1 MSSETAPSTAA
12 RIYVLAVIIAGAAVI
27 AHSIYRL
34 HVHPVSNQWLLLA
47 ALTLLSGSFTV
58 KVPKVPS
65 SISVS
70 ETFVIISVLV
80 FGPAAATITVA
91 FEGMIISF
99 WILRRS
105 HEVYR
110 TFFNM
115 GAAAISIWTA
125 SHLFFFLIR
134 QPTIQGLNIISIDFL
149 LPLAVFTTAY
159 FVLNSSTVALAVALS
174 NKTRPMRVW
183 KDNFAWLSLNYF
195 GGASVAVLLVQY
207 TRDITPTAVGLI
219 SPFLLITYLTFKAAM
234 GRVEDATRHLVQL
247 NKLHLS
253 TIETLAMAID
263 AKDQIT
269 HGHIRRVQ
277 GYAVGLAR
285 AVGVSDQEQIK
296 AIEAAALLHD
306 MGKLAVPEH
315 ILNKPGKLTP
325 AEFDKMKA
333 HATVGADILSA
344 IEFPYPVVPI
354 VRHHHE
360 CWAGNGYPDG
370 LAGTAIPIG
379 ARILAVVDCYDALTS
394 DRPYRPK
401 LPHEEAIAILRERR
415 GSMYDP
421 VIVDAFISV
430 CSKLNAELGTADI
443 SGPSASVRQS
453 HAFKQI
459 IKASATTEV
468 QSSSECFDDTSAS
481 TDELLALYDLS
492 KAFRSPIALA
502 DVGDVIAKHV
512 RRMIPAS
519 LCVFYVYDYETD
531 QLVVGHSSGVGEPL
545 LQNLRLNVGDGLS
558 GWVAANRTTIINSNP
573 VLDLSDRVNLI
584 QPKLVSAIC
593 APLVDNNQLV
603 GVLALYSEYPNV
615 FSQNHRR
622 VIEVACGQVASVIAS
637 ASNFDHERRL
647 RLSDAVTGLPNDE
660 YLRTVVHNV
669 TDGIGGKSQSLS
681 LLYIHVR
688 GLQEIYSNVGRE
700 VGDLTL
706 TRTVG
711 IVRRSLRG
719 ADILFRHGATDFV
732 VLLTHTN
739 EETAKRIA
747 QRITYAANDR
757 AREAHRVE
765 VLSDLEICCGC
776 ATVPTDARTLDDLI
790 HVARER
796 LTPCEG
802 RLAVSRERRTQWTM
816 Y

>member
-1 MSSETAPSTAA
+1 
-12 RIYVLAVIIAGAAVI
+12 VIIVGAALI
-27 AHSIYRL
+27 AHSIYSL

-80 FGPAAATITVA
+80 FGPAAATVTVA

-134 QPTIQGLNIISIDFL
+134 QPTIQGLNIISVDFL
-149 LPLAVFTTAY
+149 VPLVLFTAAY

-174 NKTRPMRVW
+174 NNARPIRVW

-207 TRDITPTAVGLI
+207 TQDITPTAVGLI

-247 NKLHLS
+247 NRLHLS

-277 GYAVGLAR
+277 SYAVGLAKT
-285 AVGVSDQEQIK
+285 VGVTDQDQIK

-325 AEFDKMKA
+325 AEFEKMKA

-379 ARILAVVDCYDALTS
+379 ARVLAVVDCYDALTS

-401 LPHEEAIAILRERR
+401 LPDQEAIAILRERR

-430 CSKLNAELGTADI
+430 VAKLNAELGTTEI
-443 SGPSASVRQS
+443 STTSPSVRQS
-453 HAFKQI
+453 YAFKQI
-459 IKASATTEV
+459 TKASTATEPADA
-468 QSSSECFDDTSAS
+468 SERFDDTSAS
-481 TDELLALYDLS
+481 TEELLALYDLS
-492 KAFRSPIALA
+492 KALSSPIALA

-531 QLVVGHSSGVGEPL
+531 QLVVGHAAGVGEPL
-545 LQNLRLNVGDGLS
+545 LQNLRLDVGDGLS
-558 GWVAANRTTIINSNP
+558 GWVAANRTTIMNSNP
-573 VLDLSDRVNLI
+573 VLDLADKVNLI
-584 QPKLVSAIC
+584 KPRLVSAIC
-593 APLVDNNQLV
+593 APLVDREKLV

-622 VIEVACGQVASVIAS
+622 IIEVACAQVASLIAS
-637 ASNFDHERRL
+637 ASNFDHDRRL

-660 YLRTVVHNV
+660 YLRTVVHDT
-669 TDGIGGKSQSLS
+669 TDGIGGKTEALS
-681 LLYIHVR
+681 LLYIHIR
-688 GLQEIYSNVGRE
+688 GLQEIYGKVGRE

-711 IVRRSLRG
+711 MVRRSLRG
-719 ADILFRHGATDFV
+719 ADILFRHGPNDFV

-739 EETAKRIA
+739 EDTA
-747 QRITYAANDR
+747 QRIARRISYAANEQ
-757 AREAHRVE
+757 ARQPSRSEE
-765 VLSDLEICCGC
+765 VGDLEICCGC
-776 ATVPTDARTLDDLI
+776 ASAPTDARTLDELI
-790 HVARER
+790 RIARER
-796 LTPCEG
+796 LAPFEG
-802 RLAVSRERRTQWTM
+802 RLEVRTERRSQRAT
-816 Y
+816 